1 MEVMWDHI
9 VLNVEDVEQMVGFYR
24 DVLGFPPERLE
35 AFRRDK
41 VPFPSARVNADT
53 IIDFFPKAMWS
64 GKVPDM
70 KGRPNLNHFC
80 IACSRGDWEV
90 LKKRLEEN
98 AIALEDG
105 PAKRWGAHGDGIS
118 IYFRDP
124 EANLI
129 EARYYE

>member
-9 VLNVEDVEQMVGFYR
+9 VLNVEDVEKMAAFYN
-24 DVLGFPPERLE
+24 DVLGFPTERMD
-35 AFRRDK
+35 AFRRGE

-53 IIDFFPKAMWS
+53 IIDFFPKSMWN

-80 IACSRGDWEV
+80 IACSRGDWEALGGL
-90 LKKRLEEN
+90 LKEN
-98 AIALEDG
+98 SIAIEDG
-105 PAKRWGAHGDGIS
+105 PEKRWGAHGDGIS

-124 EANLI
+124 EENLV
-129 EARYYE
+129 EVRYYE